1 MKAVLVGAGFAGR
14 AHAAALRACGV
25 EIAAVVTAREESA
38 RAFAKEWNIPAWG
51 TDTSV
56 AFAPEIDAVHV
67 CTPPTAHGPFIRELL
82 AHGKHVVCEKPLSL
96 DAEEAREL
104 ARLAEESGCLCALS
118 FNVRHHMACQRA
130 RELMASGTFG
140 RPLLI
145 HGTYLQ
151 EFHAL
156 PSPKDWRYNEAV
168 AGRMRAVTEI
178 GSHWVDLAQYISGLR
193 VEAVSA
199 SFGRFWPERSL
210 KDGIMYPAGEPG
222 EAMHV
227 VSEDAAAVT
236 LRFENGVL
244 GNVML
249 SEVSPGRGNHLSLEI
264 TCENGALW
272 WNEEDNNRLYTARKG
287 EGVHTEV
294 FAFGNGF
301 DDTFALLFKNFYA
314 AVAAGGTDCPSW
326 PTFREGASVTAVCRA
341 MGESEANGSAWTR
354 VEGAD
359 A

>member
-56 AFAPEIDAVHV
+56 ALAPEIDAVHV
-67 CTPPTAHGPFIRELL
+67 CTPPTAHGAFIRELL

-104 ARLAEESGCLCALS
+104 AQLAEES
-118 FNVRHHMACQRA
+118 
-130 RELMASGTFG
+130 
-140 RPLLI
+140 
-145 HGTYLQ
+145 
-151 EFHAL
+151 
-156 PSPKDWRYNEAV
+156 
-168 AGRMRAVTEI
+168 
-178 GSHWVDLAQYISGLR
+178 GSHWVDLAQYTSGLR